1 MDITTLFLGRSFKI
15 DDSGR
20 LSRGLGKKQ
29 NQYRKKSLCVIL
41 KQDPHELCQVV
52 SSFIVK
58 PSKSVEVDLN
68 KEVRNESPLPQTC

>member
-1 MDITTLFLGRSFKI
+1 MDITTRFLGRSFRI

-29 NQYRKKSLCVIL
+29 NQQRTKLLCGIL
-41 KQDPHELCQVV
+41 KQDPHELGQVV
-52 SSFIVK
+52 SSFIMK

-68 KEVRNESPLPQTC
+68 KEVKN

>member
-1 MDITTLFLGRSFKI
+1 MDITTRFLGRSFKI

-29 NQYRKKSLCVIL
+29 NQQRKKTLCGIL
-41 KQDPHELCQVV
+41 KQDPHELGQMV

-68 KEVRNESPLPQTC
+68 KEVKNES